1 MKRKVSTERRSE
13 TEAFEVVTGLEELNW
28 VEFPLALLT
37 KNPDRHLKTLR
48 FQDTIRDSA
57 SGEMIERRVLVSAAD
72 ALSLPTWQDQDV
84 LLALMKYTND
94 LNRFETPIVPFTLYK
109 ILKLLRWPDNGAY
122 RQRLKTALQRWNAT
136 WIRFENSFRRDDR
149 WTTEKGFHV
158 ISYYELN
165 DAKCPDP
172 NREQFFEWHRVVFE
186 SIQAKHTKGF
196 DWEFYLGLRLPSTKR
211 LFRFLDKRFWRT
223 PKYSPL
229 LVPFCQEKLG
239 MSRSYKA
246 NRYRDLLTPAIEE
259 LADKRFLAALPATQL
274 FERVQH
280 GVYRAHFKQYRPSPA
295 TDAIPPLVNELVKRG
310 IDPTEA
316 RSLVAQFDDTR
327 VNEQIVHFDAQRQ
340 KRRQIGPGWLREAI
354 VRDFSLPPQVEA
366 REKPAIKGANAQSAT
381 VAADLAR
388 SARDAAVDHAHSVRE
403 AELRKYIAALSP
415 TAVESLWE
423 EAFKAGSSL
432 LRTRY
437 EASIKTGSPL
447 AECYREKI
455 LFRFIEGSGVL
466 SRRSKTSTAA

>member
-1 MKRKVSTERRSE
+1 MKSKISTKLQAGNQ
-13 TEAFEVVTGLEELNW
+13 AFEVVTGLEELNW

-37 KNPDRHLKTLR
+37 KNPDQHLKTLR

-57 SGEMIERRVLVSAAD
+57 SGELIERRVLVSAAD

-94 LNRFETPIVPFTLYK
+94 LNRFESPIVPFTLYK

-136 WIRFENSFRRDDR
+136 WIRFENAFRREDR

-158 ISYYELN
+158 ISFYELN
-165 DAKCPDP
+165 DAKSPDP
-172 NREQFFEWHRVVFE
+172 DREQYFEWHRVVFE
-186 SIQAKHTKGF
+186 SIQARHTKGF

-259 LADKRFLAALPATQL
+259 LSTNKFLTATPASQL

-280 GVYRAHFKQYRPSPA
+280 GVYRVHFHKYRRPPTVTNEPS
-295 TDAIPPLVNELVKRG
+295 LVQELMSRG
-310 IDPTEA
+310 IAAAEA
-316 RSLVAQFDDTR
+316 KSLVAKFDCARIRD
-327 VNEQIVHFDAQRQ
+327 QLDHFDAQRR
-340 KRRQIGPGWLREAI
+340 KLKSIGPGWLREAI
-354 VRDFSLPPQVEA
+354 VRKFTLPPDMETTSQAVLKKELAEKASAVVDSA
-366 REKPAIKGANAQSAT
+366 RN
-381 VAADLAR
+381 
-388 SARDAAVDHAHSVRE
+388 ARDAAVDHAQAIRE
-403 AELRKYIAALSP
+403 SELRTYINSLSRDD
-415 TAVESLWE
+415 VESLWMD
-423 EAFKAGSSL
+423 ALKLGSPL
-432 LRTRY
+432 LRSRY
-437 EASIKTGSPL
+437 EASIKAGNPL
-447 AECYREKI
+447 AECYREQL
-455 LFRFIEGSGVL
+455 LFRFIEGCGIM
-466 SRRSKTSTAA
+466 SRQPQKATGS